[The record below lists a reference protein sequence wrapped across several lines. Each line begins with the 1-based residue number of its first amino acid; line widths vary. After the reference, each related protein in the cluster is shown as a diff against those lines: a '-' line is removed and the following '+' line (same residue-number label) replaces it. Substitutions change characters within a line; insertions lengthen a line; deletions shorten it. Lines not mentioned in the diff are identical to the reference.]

1 MKYKRIFLLVLDSLG
16 IGAAHDADIFGDG
29 MANTLE
35 HVLEETK
42 LEIPNLK
49 SLGLLDLLDDSNNK
63 IYSYYTKASPNT
75 SIKSTLLSHLEMM
88 DVIID
93 KKFQKFDIDNIA
105 KDLLQ
110 LLHTEIGRK
119 FIITDKDSDQNIVN
133 DYGAL
138 HIKTGDIIINYD
150 SYVLKIYAH
159 ESLVP
164 PSELLK
170 IGSSIMNILFEN
182 NYLIS
187 KIETVSF
194 SGKMPFTINKNKGYV
209 PILKPNETI
218 LERLKKKG
226 LKIITVG
233 KSTEL
238 FSQYE
243 MTNVCKT
250 TNDLEAMKKL
260 IKATSFNFNGVCIA
274 NLSDLNKCG
283 HHRDVN
289 MYAKILKGFDN
300 SIPLLVGCMR
310 PDDLLIITSD
320 QGNDPTY
327 TGNDHTREKV
337 PVLVFN
343 TTFKSTE
350 ELPYLQKLSD
360 IGATIADNFK
370 VKYING
376 KSFLE
381 RLK

>member
-16 IGAAHDADIFGDG
+16 IGAAHDADKFGDG

-170 IGSSIMNILFEN
+170 IGGSIMNILFEN
-182 NYLIS
+182 GYLIS

-226 LKIITVG
+226 LKIITIG

-243 MTNVCKT
+243 MTNICKT
-250 TNDLEAMKKL
+250 NNDLDSMKKL
-260 IKATSFNFNGVCIA
+260 IKATSFNFTGVCIA

-376 KSFLE
+376 KSFLD

>member
-1 MKYKRIFLLVLDSLG
+1 
-16 IGAAHDADIFGDG
+16 
-29 MANTLE
+29 
-35 HVLEETK
+35 
-42 LEIPNLK
+42 
-49 SLGLLDLLDDSNNK
+49 
-63 IYSYYTKASPNT
+63 
-75 SIKSTLLSHLEMM
+75 
-88 DVIID
+88 
-93 KKFQKFDIDNIA
+93 
-105 KDLLQ
+105 
-110 LLHTEIGRK
+110 
-119 FIITDKDSDQNIVN
+119 
-133 DYGAL
+133 
-138 HIKTGDIIINYD
+138 
-150 SYVLKIYAH
+150 
-159 ESLVP
+159 
-164 PSELLK
+164 
-170 IGSSIMNILFEN
+170 
-182 NYLIS
+182 
-187 KIETVSF
+187 
-194 SGKMPFTINKNKGYV
+194 MPFTINKNKGYV

-226 LKIITVG
+226 LKIITIG

-250 TNDLEAMKKL
+250 TNDLDAMKKL

-300 SIPLLVGCMR
+300 SIPLLVGCMS

-327 TGNDHTREKV
+327 PGNDHTREKV
-337 PVLVFN
+337 PVLIFN

-350 ELPYLQKLSD
+350 ELPYLQKLAD

-370 VKYING
+370 VNYLNG